1 MELEQFKKING
12 NAYSFKEIW
21 DIYDKQFTMI
31 RDVLLSMGDKYVVE
45 TIPKS
50 DDKTKKLMNKYTKN
64 QLFLYVNGVIQ
75 WKDVN
80 YKEIDGETIE
90 LLFDRD
96 TQDDLRVVIIKSNVM
111 ADSISNYMDD
121 LRSIVA
127 DAKKCYGESKSLE
140 DKLVQLHSEL
150 VQQHSIYSQGKLD
163 SVLED
168 LKNLKNDYMEY
179 RTNVLNL
186 VDTLTKVKSDMI
198 VLSSIIS
205 LRLEELDEKVASEV
219 TKQLKS
225 FKRQIDDKLVEY
237 DTNITKIKTELNK
250 KIEDTKTEITTS
262 VQTVL
267 QGYEQKMT
275 EFKNY
280 MDVNTLSQQD
290 VLDGNVDLNSE
301 ALKRKSGFYLITS
314 TSPISNA
321 PFEGIKLGTLVVK
334 VHAGNRAI
342 EQEFRSLNGEMSQRT
357 FKNST
362 WTDWYTP
369 ITLPSEVS
377 KDVKDGITT
386 GDTAGKLL
394 WNMLHSKGENFE
406 LPTENA
412 ELGKLGIFSSY
423 YNVKDK
429 FKNQPSQYGQLIN
442 FPANKDQEC
451 AQLWISQDSS
461 DRAEGIRYRCGN
473 QRNKISDQIFRSAS
487 DIFTLKE
494 CDAILDRAN
503 SPGIKSQPWVKDGIP
518 YAIKADGV
526 YLRKEATLGS
536 YSKVFWVYVGEGVA
550 WTSSFTTDILRLKG
564 HIELLKESPS
574 NGEIM
579 LMVHNNLFICY
590 SCKKASQDLL
600 RTWKIS
606 DYHINSNIYMVGI
619 YGWPRRFNLDED
631 RVVFSGL

>member
-12 NAYSFKEIW
+12 NAYTFKEIW

-50 DDKTKKLMNKYTKN
+50 NDKTIKLTNKYTKN

-111 ADSISNYMDD
+111 ADSISNYIDD

-140 DKLVQLHSEL
+140 DRLVQLHSEL

-168 LKNLKNDYMEY
+168 LKNLKSDYMEY
-179 RTNVLNL
+179 RMNALNL
-186 VDTLTKVKSDMI
+186 VDTLTKVKSDMT

-219 TKQLKS
+219 TKQLRT
-225 FKRQIDDKLVEY
+225 FKKQIDDTLAEY
-237 DTNITKIKTELNK
+237 NTNITKIKKELTK
-250 KIEDTKTEITTS
+250 KIEDTKTEITNS
-262 VQTVL
+262 VRTVL

-280 MDVNTLSQQD
+280 MDVNTLSQQE
-290 VLDGNVDLNSE
+290 VLDGNIDLNSE
-301 ALKRKSGFYLITS
+301 ELKRKSGFYLITS
-314 TSPISNA
+314 TAPIGNA
-321 PFEGIKLGTLVVK
+321 PFEDIKLGTLVVK

-362 WTDWYTP
+362 WTSWYTP

-412 ELGKLGIFSSY
+412 EINKLGIFSSY

-429 FKNQPSQYGQLIN
+429 FKNQPAQYGQLIN
-442 FPANKDQEC
+442 FPAAQDQEGT
-451 AQLWISQDSS
+451 QIWISQDASY
-461 DRAEGIRYRCGN
+461 RAEGIRYRCGN
-473 QRNKISDQIFRSAS
+473 AKNKMSDQIFRSAS

-503 SPGIKSQPWVKDGIP
+503 SPGDKPSAWVRDGVP
-518 YAIKADGV
+518 YAIKANGV

-536 YSKVFWVYVGEGVA
+536 YSKVFWVVSGEGQA
-550 WTSSFTTDILRLKG
+550 WSQSFTLEINRLKG
-564 HIELLKESPS
+564 QIELLKASPS

-579 LMVHNNLFICY
+579 FMSHDNFFLCY
-590 SCKKASQDLL
+590 SCKWAAWQLL
-600 RTWKIS
+600 NTWKIS
-606 DYHINSNIYMVGI
+606 EYHINSNVYVLGI

-631 RVVFSGL
+631 KVVFSGL